1 MRSVHLTTAL
11 SCLCA
16 CASVAGAQDRA
27 EAPMLAIEI
36 QATGSSP
43 VNSQTS
49 TAPTDGRR
57 WLAGDHHVHSRFSAK
72 YSALPGSP
80 NIPPP
85 PELGGD
91 GNNTIIRNA
100 EMASQF
106 GLSWMVSTDHGGP
119 LHAQL
124 NADQAYPEL
133 LQARNAVPELILFY
147 GMEFDTPGAEHSSL
161 IIPQSDH
168 EREDLLHLE
177 SRYGRREP
185 WPVDPAR
192 NAESLMITA
201 LQDMGTMSPRP
212 VVVVNHPSRSATD
225 PGVYGDVRPAQ
236 LRDWSEVQPRVVIG
250 MEGAP
255 GHQADG
261 LFADGSADPAGS
273 RGIYRRFPTMG
284 GFDQMTARIGGV
296 WDSMLGE
303 GRRWWIT
310 ATSDSHRNVAEGG
323 DDFWPGQYAKTYVL
337 ARPEAA
343 DILNA
348 LREGRIFVTTGD
360 LISELDM
367 TLAASGRSASI
378 GGELNVASNADVV
391 VTIQVR
397 DPRAANAAGRMPH
410 VDHID
415 LIVGDM
421 TGPQADRA
429 LDANPTTR
437 VEHRFTASDWAVD
450 GEVLTMTY
458 RLPAAEGSRYIRVR
472 GSGSPEL
479 EPAPDAAGENP
490 WSDLWFYGNPAFIS
504 VSDST
509 K

>member
-1 MRSVHLTTAL
+1 MRSSYLIASALLFSASAALGPAYAQENPRAATHGTAL
-11 SCLCA
+11 
-16 CASVAGAQDRA
+16 AQA
-27 EAPMLAIEI
+27 
-36 QATGSSP
+36 
-43 VNSQTS
+43 
-49 TAPTDGRR
+49 DGRR

-72 YSALPGSP
+72 YAPDAADP
-80 NIPPP
+80 AVPPK

-100 EMASQF
+100 EMGRSF

-119 LHAQL
+119 LHARL
-124 NADQAYPEL
+124 NAEQAYPEL
-133 LQARNAVPELILFY
+133 LQARAASPDLILFY

-161 IIPQSDH
+161 IIPRSDH
-168 EREDLLHLE
+168 ERDDLFRLE

-185 WPVDPAR
+185 WPADPAR
-192 NAESLMITA
+192 SEESLMITA

-212 VVVVNHPSRSATD
+212 VVVINHPSRSAT
-225 PGVYGDVRPAQ
+225 GLGAWGEVRPSQ
-236 LRDWSEVQPRVVIG
+236 LRDWSEVEPRVVIG

-261 LFADGSADPAGS
+261 LFADGKSDPAGS

-284 GFDQMTARIGGV
+284 GFDQMTARVGGV

-310 ATSDSHRNVAEGG
+310 ATSDSHRNIAEGG

-337 ARPEAA
+337 ARPEPA
-343 DILNA
+343 DILDG

-367 TLAASGRSASI
+367 TLAAADGRSADL
-378 GGELNVASNADVV
+378 GGNLQVAPDEDVL
-391 VTIQVR
+391 VTIRVR
-397 DPRAANAAGRMPH
+397 DPGRANAAGQTPH

-415 LIVGDM
+415 LIVGDV
-421 TGPQADRA
+421 TGPQPDRER
-429 LDANPTTR
+429 DSNPTTR
-437 VEHRFTASDWAVD
+437 VEHRFIAADWTVE

-458 RLPAAEGSRYIRVR
+458 RLPAAAGPRYLRVR
-472 GSGSPEL
+472 GSGQSEL
-479 EPAPDAAGENP
+479 EPANDTGGEDP
-490 WSDLWFYGNPAFIS
+490 WSDLWFYGNPIFIT
-504 VSDST
+504 VANAER
-509 K
+509 